1 MILRSAFMVLAMAA
15 APLAAQQQAETG
27 NGAVL
32 RGLDKLNA
40 KVSDITL
47 KNGEAQVLGLI
58 EIALKECRYP
68 QGDPSGDAYAFLT
81 IREAGIAQPVF
92 SGWMFASSP
101 ALNAMDHAR
110 FDVWVLRCTLEN

>member
-1 MILRSAFMVLAMAA
+1 M
-15 APLAAQQQAETG
+15 
-27 NGAVL
+27 L

-47 KNGEAQVLGLI
+47 KNGEATVLGLI

-68 QGDPSGDAYAFLT
+68 EGDPSGDAYAFLT
-81 IREAGIAQPVF
+81 IREAGVAKPLF
-92 SGWMFASSP
+92 SGWMIASSP

-110 FDVWVLRCTLEN
+110 YDVWVMRCTLPE